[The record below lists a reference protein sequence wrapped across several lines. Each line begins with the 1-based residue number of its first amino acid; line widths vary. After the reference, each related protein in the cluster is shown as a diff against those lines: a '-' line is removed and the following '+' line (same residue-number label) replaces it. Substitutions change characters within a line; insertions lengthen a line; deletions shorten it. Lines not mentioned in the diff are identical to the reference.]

1 MTALRFTY
9 RFPSR
14 YQYIPALLAVSTS
27 DVMSGKRARIG
38 PAKSKKLVFVR
49 ANLKL
54 VAKDYDARPFIA
66 WDPDSVESDGFL
78 GDEEEM
84 GSSDSDDDVGFDV

>member
-1 MTALRFTY
+1 MDGKHARTSTAK
-9 RFPSR
+9 
-14 YQYIPALLAVSTS
+14 A
-27 DVMSGKRARIG
+27 
-38 PAKSKKLVFVR
+38 KKLVFVR

-66 WDPDSVESDGFL
+66 WAPDSVESNGFL

-84 GSSDSDDDVGFDV
+84 ESSDSDDDVGFDV